1 MRYALIF
8 LCLLFLCIT
17 GVSAVDYCVP
27 NTVNATY
34 THEGNWFNFTFT
46 NYECPFCVNTG
57 VELDCTSN
65 CVSAPTTTFA
75 SNATCGKIPFPVM
88 FNDTSNANGDPITSW
103 FWDFGD
109 GNTSTTQNASHIYS
123 YIGRFTVS
131 HSATN
136 SVGTGWS
143 NRTNY
148 ITTGLNG
155 TFCGNETAFDPSERV
170 HYNQSFSIAYQ
181 PVNYQTDTLWL
192 VTCLIGLGMLLLS
205 TLARRLSRELTD
217 VTSILST
224 VFLFLAA
231 IWSFQVDT
239 ITSYGMSSMSTAE
252 GREWVILTTHTI
264 YHYEIWGVVFSI
276 LFVISAANI
285 IVTWLEY
292 RRIEES
298 ETEEEEEF
306 TIGKVNNGKY
316 N

>member
-27 NTVNATY
+27 DTVNATY

-65 CVSAPTTTFA
+65 CVSAPTTTFT

-192 VTCLIGLGMLLLS
+192 VTCLIGIAMLLMSAMDFNYVVKDL
-205 TLARRLSRELTD
+205 
-217 VTSILST
+217 TSIFASLFLFIST
-224 VFLFLAA
+224 VQAFA
-231 IWSFQVDT
+231 VDT
-239 ITSYGMSSMSTAE
+239 VTGYGVTNLEVGGIRTFALME
-252 GREWVILTTHTI
+252 NHTI
-264 YHYEIWGVVFSI
+264 YHYDFIGVALGICFAISI
-276 LFVISAANI
+276 AN
-285 IVTWLEY
+285 TYRLWLE
-292 RRIEES
+292 RRRVEEVATD
-298 ETEEEEEF
+298 EREEMRED
-306 TIGKVNNGKY
+306 
-316 N
+316 

>member
-27 NTVNATY
+27 DTVNATY

-46 NYECPFCVNTG
+46 NYACPFCVNTG

-65 CVSAPTTTFA
+65 CVSAPTTTFT

-192 VTCLIGLGMLLLS
+192 VTCLIGIAMLLMSAMDFNYVVKDL
-205 TLARRLSRELTD
+205 
-217 VTSILST
+217 TSIFASLFLFIST
-224 VFLFLAA
+224 VQAFA
-231 IWSFQVDT
+231 VDT
-239 ITSYGMSSMSTAE
+239 VTGYGVTNLEVGGIRTFALME
-252 GREWVILTTHTI
+252 NHTI
-264 YHYEIWGVVFSI
+264 YHYDFIGVALGICFAISI
-276 LFVISAANI
+276 AN
-285 IVTWLEY
+285 TYRLRLE
-292 RRIEES
+292 RRRVEEVATD
-298 ETEEEEEF
+298 EREEMRED
-306 TIGKVNNGKY
+306 
-316 N
+316 

>member
-27 NTVNATY
+27 DTVNATY

-46 NYECPFCVNTG
+46 NYACPFCVNTG

-65 CVSAPTTTFA
+65 CVSAPTTTFT

-192 VTCLIGLGMLLLS
+192 VTCLIGIAMLLMSAMDFNYVVKDL
-205 TLARRLSRELTD
+205 
-217 VTSILST
+217 TSIFASLFLFIST
-224 VFLFLAA
+224 VQAFA
-231 IWSFQVDT
+231 VDT
-239 ITSYGMSSMSTAE
+239 VTGYGVTNLEVGGIRTFALME
-252 GREWVILTTHTI
+252 NHTI
-264 YHYEIWGVVFSI
+264 YHYDFIGVALGICFAISI
-276 LFVISAANI
+276 ANI
-285 IVTWLEY
+285 YRLWLE
-292 RRIEES
+292 RRRVEEVATD
-298 ETEEEEEF
+298 EREEMRED
-306 TIGKVNNGKY
+306 
-316 N
+316 

>member
-8 LCLLFLCIT
+8 LCLLFLCTT

-46 NYECPFCVNTG
+46 NYACPFCVNTG

-65 CVSAPTTTFA
+65 CVSAPTTTFT

-192 VTCLIGLGMLLLS
+192 VTCLIGIAMLLMSAMDFNYVVKDL
-205 TLARRLSRELTD
+205 
-217 VTSILST
+217 TSIFASLFLFIST
-224 VFLFLAA
+224 VQAFA
-231 IWSFQVDT
+231 VDT
-239 ITSYGMSSMSTAE
+239 VTGYGVTNLEVGGIRTFALME
-252 GREWVILTTHTI
+252 NHTI
-264 YHYEIWGVVFSI
+264 YHYDFIGVALGICFAISI
-276 LFVISAANI
+276 AN
-285 IVTWLEY
+285 TYRLWLE
-292 RRIEES
+292 RRRVEEVATD
-298 ETEEEEEF
+298 EREEMRED
-306 TIGKVNNGKY
+306 
-316 N
+316 

>member
-65 CVSAPTTTFA
+65 CVSAPTTTFT

-192 VTCLIGLGMLLLS
+192 VTCLIGIAMLLMSAMDFNYVVKDL
-205 TLARRLSRELTD
+205 
-217 VTSILST
+217 TSIFASPFLFIST
-224 VFLFLAA
+224 VQAFA
-231 IWSFQVDT
+231 VDT
-239 ITSYGMSSMSTAE
+239 VTGYGVTNLEVGGIRTFALME
-252 GREWVILTTHTI
+252 NHTI
-264 YHYEIWGVVFSI
+264 YHYDFIGVALGICFAISI
-276 LFVISAANI
+276 AN
-285 IVTWLEY
+285 TYRLWLE
-292 RRIEES
+292 RRRVEEVATD
-298 ETEEEEEF
+298 EREEMRED
-306 TIGKVNNGKY
+306 
-316 N
+316 

>member
-65 CVSAPTTTFA
+65 CVSAPTTTFT

-192 VTCLIGLGMLLLS
+192 VTCLIGIAMLLMSAMDFNYVVKDL
-205 TLARRLSRELTD
+205 
-217 VTSILST
+217 TSIFASLFLFIST
-224 VFLFLAA
+224 VQAFA
-231 IWSFQVDT
+231 VDT
-239 ITSYGMSSMSTAE
+239 VTGYGVTNLEVGGIRTFALME
-252 GREWVILTTHTI
+252 NHTI
-264 YHYEIWGVVFSI
+264 YHYDFIGVALGICFAISI
-276 LFVISAANI
+276 AN
-285 IVTWLEY
+285 TYRLWLE
-292 RRIEES
+292 RRRVEEVATD
-298 ETEEEEEF
+298 EREEMRED
-306 TIGKVNNGKY
+306 
-316 N
+316 

>member
-65 CVSAPTTTFA
+65 CVSAPTTTFT

-239 ITSYGMSSMSTAE
+239 VTGYGVTNLEVGGIRTFALME
-252 GREWVILTTHTI
+252 NHTI
-264 YHYEIWGVVFSI
+264 YHYDFIGVALGICFAISI
-276 LFVISAANI
+276 AN
-285 IVTWLEY
+285 TYRLWLE
-292 RRIEES
+292 RRRVEEVATD
-298 ETEEEEEF
+298 EREEMRED
-306 TIGKVNNGKY
+306 
-316 N
+316 

>member
-8 LCLLFLCIT
+8 LCLLFLCTT

-65 CVSAPTTTFA
+65 CVSAPTTTFT

-192 VTCLIGLGMLLLS
+192 VTCLIGIAMLLMSAMDFNYVVKDL
-205 TLARRLSRELTD
+205 
-217 VTSILST
+217 TSIFASPFLFIST
-224 VFLFLAA
+224 VQAFA
-231 IWSFQVDT
+231 VDT
-239 ITSYGMSSMSTAE
+239 VTGYGVTNLEVGGIRTFALME
-252 GREWVILTTHTI
+252 NHTI
-264 YHYEIWGVVFSI
+264 YHYDFIGVALGICFAISI
-276 LFVISAANI
+276 AN
-285 IVTWLEY
+285 TYRLWLE
-292 RRIEES
+292 RRRVEEVATD
-298 ETEEEEEF
+298 EREEMRED
-306 TIGKVNNGKY
+306 
-316 N
+316 

>member
-27 NTVNATY
+27 DTVNATY

-46 NYECPFCVNTG
+46 NYACPFCVNTG

-65 CVSAPTTTFA
+65 CVSAPTTTFT

-192 VTCLIGLGMLLLS
+192 VTCLIGIAMLLMSAMDFNYVVKDL
-205 TLARRLSRELTD
+205 
-217 VTSILST
+217 TSIFASLFLFIST
-224 VFLFLAA
+224 VQAFA
-231 IWSFQVDT
+231 VDT
-239 ITSYGMSSMSTAE
+239 VTGYGVTNLEVGGIRTFALME
-252 GREWVILTTHTI
+252 NHTI
-264 YHYEIWGVVFSI
+264 YHYDFIGVALGICFAISI
-276 LFVISAANI
+276 AN
-285 IVTWLEY
+285 TYRLWLE
-292 RRIEES
+292 RRRVEEVATD
-298 ETEEEEEF
+298 EREEMRED
-306 TIGKVNNGKY
+306 
-316 N
+316 